1 MPKLPCGARA
11 AGPVRAWV
19 CAATLGAGAVPAVAQ
34 APPDPADPDST
45 AFRLDPLVV
54 TATRLAT
61 TTDELAVSVNLV
73 GRAELREQ
81 PNRLLLDAL
90 VAEPGVLVQQ
100 TTAGQG
106 AAFVRALT
114 GSHVLLMVDG
124 VRLNNGTFRQGPSQY
139 LSSVDPEIMERMEVV
154 RGASSTLY
162 GSDAMGGVINV
173 VTRRAA
179 DVLEPDERWVAEGS
193 YTFDGATR
201 GSRARVSAAA
211 AAPGF
216 LSGLELFGG
225 ASLGR
230 WSHLRPGGGL
240 PPQDPT
246 GYDQWS
252 GDLRID
258 VRANGRLRF
267 EIAGQHSEQS
277 DVPRYDRYVDF
288 RAPGVSGGGVGRN
301 ALYVFEPQDRSLARA
316 KATLATSRPW
326 MSTLDLQVSW
336 QVQREGRAI
345 RGQSLR
351 EGVVMPSDRVRHVA
365 DDVRSVSLD
374 LQGRAIHGDG
384 RGGVT
389 YGLEVWD
396 NVTRSNGREVDVAT
410 GAETPAFR
418 WSGGEA
424 VPTGRFPDGS
434 RFGGA
439 ALYAFADEPL
449 GRWRMQLGGRAS
461 AYRTTTRVGDDFGG
475 DVDARV
481 GNVTG
486 ELGLVYHA
494 ARSVSLRARAAQAFR
509 APNIYDLTLVGDV
522 PGGIALPNPDLSP
535 ERSHTLEVG
544 ATWNRGA
551 TTAELTAFRI
561 EIDDLLERDFGT
573 FQGRSVHGPDQLPVL
588 TIQNLGSATV
598 DGVEAG
604 MSAPL
609 PARGRLDLSA
619 SWTLGDAVVARDGS
633 LAEEPL
639 GRVPPATLSHR
650 LRWPLF
656 RDGHGGWIEYFGK
669 VADAQHRLGFRDRID
684 SRIQEGGTPGYHVHS
699 LRGGVAWRDRW
710 RVSVGVENLFDA
722 LYRVHG
728 SGIDA
733 PGRHL
738 FVRLDARG

>member
-1 MPKLPCGARA
+1 MPKLPCPLRALVGAA
-11 AGPVRAWV
+11 ALL
-19 CAATLGAGAVPAVAQ
+19 AASSPAVAQ
-34 APPDPADPDST
+34 APPDATQPDS
-45 AFRLDPLVV
+45 AAIRLEPLVV

-90 VAEPGVLVQQ
+90 AAEPGVLVQQ

-114 GSHVLLMVDG
+114 GSQVLLMVDG

-154 RGASSTLY
+154 RGASSALY

-173 VTRRAA
+173 ITRRAG
-179 DVLEPDERWVAEGS
+179 DVLELGESWVTEGS
-193 YTFDGATR
+193 YTFDGATN

-211 AAPGF
+211 AVPGF

-225 ASLGR
+225 GSFGT
-230 WSHLRPGGGL
+230 WSHLEPGGGL

-252 GDLRID
+252 GDLRLD
-258 VRANGRLRF
+258 LQATRRLRI
-267 EIAGQHSEQS
+267 EMAGQHAEQS

-288 RAPGVSGGGVGRN
+288 RAPGVAGGGEGRN
-301 ALYVFEPQDRSLARA
+301 ALYLFEPQDRSLARLKGTMA
-316 KATLATSRPW
+316 ASRPW
-326 MSTLDLQVSW
+326 LSTLDVQVSW

-351 EGVVMPSDRVRHVA
+351 DEILVPSDRVRHVS
-365 DDVRSVSLD
+365 DDVRSVALD
-374 LQGRAIHGDG
+374 VQGQAIHGDG
-384 RGGVT
+384 RSGVT
-389 YGLEVWD
+389 YGLEVWE
-396 NVTRSNGREVDVAT
+396 NVTRSRGREENLAT
-410 GAETPAFR
+410 GDETASFR
-418 WSGGEA
+418 WSGDEA

-439 ALYAFADEPL
+439 ALYAFADQPW
-449 GRWRMQLGGRAS
+449 GRFRLQVGGRAS
-461 AYRTTTRVGDDFGG
+461 AYRTNTRAGDDFGG
-475 DVDARV
+475 DVNSRV

-486 ELGLVYHA
+486 EVGVVYRPA
-494 ARSVSLRARAAQAFR
+494 PGVSLRARAAQAFR

-535 ERSHTLEVG
+535 EHSHTLEIG
-544 ATWNRGA
+544 AGWTRGSA
-551 TTAELTAFRI
+551 TAELTIFRI
-561 EIDDLLERDFGT
+561 EINDLLDRTFGT
-573 FQGRSVHGPDQLPVL
+573 FEGQSAYGPDRLPVL
-588 TIQNLGSATV
+588 TIQNIGSATI

-604 MSAPL
+604 VSAAL
-609 PARGRLDLSA
+609 PARGRMDLSA
-619 SWTLGDAVVARDGS
+619 SWTLGDAVVARDG
-633 LAEEPL
+633 LLVEEPL
-639 GRVPPATLSHR
+639 SRVPPPTMSYR
-650 LRWPLF
+650 LRWPLT
-656 RDGHGGWIEYFGK
+656 RGARPAWVEYFGK
-669 VADAQHRLGFRDRID
+669 VAHGQDRLGFRDRID
-684 SRIQEGGTPGYHVHS
+684 SRIQDGGTPAYHVHS
-699 LRGGVAWRDRW
+699 LRAGAAWRDRL
-710 RVSVGVENLFDA
+710 RISAGIENLFDE

-738 FVRLDARG
+738 FVRLDVRG

>member
-1 MPKLPCGARA
+1 MPKLSDPVCALVCAGVFLSASFPA
-11 AGPVRAWV
+11 AG
-19 CAATLGAGAVPAVAQ
+19 Q
-34 APPDPADPDST
+34 APPDATDPDSS
-45 AFRLDPLVV
+45 AIRLDPVVV

-73 GRAELREQ
+73 GRAELRER
-81 PNRLLLDAL
+81 PTRLLLDAL
-90 VAEPGVLVQQ
+90 ASEPGVLVQQ

-114 GSHVLLMVDG
+114 GSQVLLMVDG

-173 VTRRAA
+173 ITRRAG
-179 DVLEPDERWVAEGS
+179 DLLEPGENWVTEGS
-193 YTFDGATR
+193 YTFDGATN
-201 GSRARVSAAA
+201 GSRARVSAAGA
-211 AAPGF
+211 VPGF

-225 ASLGR
+225 GGFGS
-230 WSHLRPGGGL
+230 WSHLKPGGGL

-252 GDLRID
+252 GDLRVD
-258 VRANGRLRF
+258 LQATRRLRI
-267 EIAGQHSEQS
+267 EMAGQHSEQS

-301 ALYVFEPQDRSLARA
+301 ALYLFEPQDRSLARL
-316 KATLATSRPW
+316 KGTLAARRPW
-326 MSTLDLQVSW
+326 MSTLDVQVSW

-345 RGQSLR
+345 RGQSFR
-351 EGVVMPSDRVRHVA
+351 DEIVVPSDRVRYVS
-365 DDVRSVSLD
+365 DDVRSVALD
-374 LQGRAIHGDG
+374 IQGRAIPADG
-384 RGGVT
+384 RTSVT

-396 NVTRSNGREVDVAT
+396 NVTRSRGREENLTT
-410 GAETPAFR
+410 GIETTSLR
-418 WSGGEA
+418 WSGEEA

-434 RFGGA
+434 RFGGG
-439 ALYAFADEPL
+439 ALYAFIDEPWE
-449 GRWRMQLGGRAS
+449 RFRVQLGGRAS
-461 AYRTTTRVGDDFGG
+461 VYRTTTRVGDDYGG
-475 DVDARV
+475 DVASRV

-486 ELGLVYHA
+486 EVGLVYRA
-494 ARSVSLRARAAQAFR
+494 APGVSLRARAAQAFR

-535 ERSHTLEVG
+535 ERSYTLEMG
-544 ATWNRGA
+544 TSWTRGSA
-551 TTAELTAFRI
+551 TAELTVFRI
-561 EIDDLLERDFGT
+561 DIDDLLDRTFGT
-573 FQGRSVHGPDQLPVL
+573 FRGQTTYGPGRLPVL
-588 TIQNLGSATV
+588 TIQNLGSATI
-598 DGVEAG
+598 DGVEGALSTG
-604 MSAPL
+604 L

-619 SWTLGDAVVARDGS
+619 SWTLGDAVVARDGV

-639 GRVPPATLSHR
+639 SRVPPATMSYR
-650 LRWPLF
+650 VRWPLS
-656 RDGHGGWIEYFGK
+656 RDEGSSWLEYSGRM
-669 VADAQHRLGFRDRID
+669 AGDQDRLGFRDRID
-684 SRIQEGGTPGYHVHS
+684 SRIQDGGTPAYHIHS
-699 LRGGVAWRDRW
+699 LRGGAAWRDQLRI
-710 RVSVGVENLFDA
+710 SVGIENLLDE

-738 FVRLDARG
+738 FVRLDVRR

>member
-1 MPKLPCGARA
+1 MPKLPC
-11 AGPVRAWV
+11 PVCVRVWV
-19 CAATLGAGAVPAVAQ
+19 VALLGSACPAVAQ
-34 APPDPADPDST
+34 APPDETDPDST
-45 AFRLDPLVV
+45 AFQLDPLVV

-73 GRAELREQ
+73 GRAELRGQ

-114 GSHVLLMVDG
+114 GSQVLLMVDG

-173 VTRRAA
+173 ITRRAG
-179 DVLEPDERWVAEGS
+179 DLLEPGERWVAEGS
-193 YTFDGATR
+193 YTFDGATS
-201 GSRARVSAAA
+201 GSRARVSTAAA
-211 AAPGF
+211 VPGF

-225 ASLGR
+225 GSFGS
-230 WSHLRPGGGL
+230 WSHLKPGGGL

-252 GDLRID
+252 GDLRLD
-258 VRANGRLRF
+258 LQATRRLRI
-267 EIAGQHSEQS
+267 EMAGQHSEQS

-288 RAPGVSGGGVGRN
+288 RAPGVAGGGVGRS
-301 ALYVFEPQDRSLARA
+301 ALYLFEPQDRSLARL
-316 KATLATSRPW
+316 KGTLATSRPW
-326 MSTLDLQVSW
+326 MSTLDVQVSW
-336 QVQREGRAI
+336 QVQREGRSI

-351 EGVVMPSDRVRHVA
+351 DDILVPSDRVRYVT
-365 DDVRSVSLD
+365 DDVRSVALD
-374 LQGRAIHGDG
+374 VQGQAIHGDG
-384 RGGVT
+384 RSGFT

-396 NVTRSNGREVDVAT
+396 NVTRSQGREENLAT
-410 GAETPAFR
+410 GATTVSFR
-418 WSGGEA
+418 WSGEEA

-434 RFGGA
+434 RFGGG
-439 ALYAFADEPL
+439 ALYAFADEPW
-449 GRWRMQLGGRAS
+449 GRLRVQLGGRAS
-461 AYRTTTRVGDDFGG
+461 VYRTTTRVGDDFGG
-475 DVDARV
+475 DVDSRV

-486 ELGLVYHA
+486 ELGLVYRA
-494 ARSVSLRARAAQAFR
+494 AQGVSLRARAAQAFR

-535 ERSHTLEVG
+535 ERSYTLEMG
-544 ATWNRGA
+544 AAWTRGSA
-551 TTAELTAFRI
+551 TAELTVFRI
-561 EIDDLLERDFGT
+561 GIDDLLERTFGT
-573 FQGRSVHGPDQLPVL
+573 FRGQSIYGPDELPVL
-588 TIQNLGSATV
+588 TIQNVGSATV
-598 DGVEAG
+598 DGVEG
-604 MSAPL
+604 GLSGSL
-609 PARGRLDLSA
+609 PGRGQLDLSA
-619 SWTLGDAVVARDGS
+619 SWTLGDAVVARDGV

-639 GRVPPATLSHR
+639 SRVPPATLSYR
-650 LRWPLF
+650 MRWPLS
-656 RDGHGGWIEYFGK
+656 RDGRSGWIEYFGK
-669 VADAQHRLGFRDRID
+669 VAGGQDRLGFRDRID
-684 SRIQEGGTPGYHVHS
+684 SRIQAGGTPAYHVHS
-699 LRGGVAWRDRW
+699 LRGGASWSDRL
-710 RVSVGVENLFDA
+710 RISAGIENLFDE

-738 FVRLDARG
+738 FVRLDVRS